1 MRIKIYQINKER
13 DNNDVKFFGLKHL
26 KQFQGSEKVDASLY
40 DEVFD
45 GEVDTTNLERIFRQF
60 NTEFHPLFRGHS
72 LSISDVVVMEGK
84 AHFCESVGFEQ
95 IEFDESLTQKPDN
108 LIKVLYVEPHKV
120 PYVAEIE
127 NTLRGVQRAVGG
139 EIEYVDNDDGTV
151 IGLNMLG
158 KQEGLDGN
166 RHWGDG
172 VIAGPFF
179 VARDGEEDIVS
190 ATEDDL
196 KKYAEKFAEPEDI
209 SQDEVQADT
218 AQTLMRW

>member
-1 MRIKIYQINKER
+1 MRIKIYQINNDR
-13 DNNDVKFFGLKHL
+13 DTNNVKFFKLKHL
-26 KQFQGSEKVDASLY
+26 KQFQGSEKVNASLY

-45 GEVDTTNLERIFRQF
+45 GEVETTNLEMIFRQF
-60 NTEFHPLFRGHS
+60 NSEYHPLFRGHS
-72 LSISDVVVMEGK
+72 LSVSDVVVMDGK
-84 AHFCESVGFEQ
+84 AYFCEPVGFEQ
-95 IEFDESLTQKPDN
+95 IDFDESLTQKPDN
-108 LIKVLYVEPHKV
+108 LIKVLFVEPHKT

-139 EIEYVDNDDGTV
+139 EIEYIDNDDGTV

-166 RHWGDG
+166 RHVGDG
-172 VIAGPFF
+172 VIAGAFF

>member
-1 MRIKIYQINKER
+1 MRIKIYQINNDR
-13 DNNDVKFFGLKHL
+13 DTNNVKFFGLKHL

-40 DEVFD
+40 NEVFD
-45 GEVDTTNLERIFRQF
+45 GEVETTNLEMIFRQF
-60 NTEFHPLFRGHS
+60 NSEYHPLFRGHS
-72 LSISDVVVMEGK
+72 LSVSDVVVMDGK
-84 AHFCESVGFEQ
+84 AYFCEPVGFEQ
-95 IEFDESLTQKPDN
+95 IDFDESLTQKPDN
-108 LIKVLYVEPHKV
+108 LIKVLFVEPHKT

-139 EIEYVDNDDGTV
+139 EIEYIDNDDGTV

-166 RHWGDG
+166 RHVGDG
-172 VIAGPFF
+172 VIAGAFF

>member
-13 DNNDVKFFGLKHL
+13 DSNDVKFFGLKHL

-45 GEVDTTNLERIFRQF
+45 GEVETTNLEKIFRQF

-72 LSISDVVVMEGK
+72 LSISDVVVMEGR

-108 LIKVLYVEPHKV
+108 LIKVLYVEPHKA

-127 NTLRGVQRAVGG
+127 NDINGMQRAVQGL
-139 EIEYVDNDDGTV
+139 IEHIYNDDGTIIV
-151 IGLNMLG
+151 INDECKINGM
-158 KQEGLDGN
+158 EGN
-166 RHWGDG
+166 RRTEND

-179 VARDGEEDIVS
+179 IAGDTGE
-190 ATEDDL
+190 DL
-196 KKYAEKFAEPEDI
+196 CSLTDEQIEKYATKFAEPEDI
-209 SQDEVQADT
+209 SPEEIKEHTGFTFIA
-218 AQTLMRW
+218 W